1 MERRTPGQGLKKDM
15 WIDSHAHLEMKEFD
29 PDRPQVIQ
37 RALDQAVTRIITIG
51 TDLESSRQAV
61 ALAKTY
67 QIIWATVGVHPH
79 DAASFNPE
87 ILPQLTKLADDKHVV
102 AVGEIGL
109 DFYRNLSPQ
118 TQQKETFRHMIQL
131 ARKAALPIIIHDREA
146 HEEVL
151 TILREEKACEI
162 GGVFHCFSGDW
173 EMARQCLDMN
183 FFLSITGAVTYKKS
197 SVLEEVVRLAPIES
211 LLLET
216 DAPYLTPHPFRGKR
230 NEPAYLIH
238 TAEHVARIRNIPLP
252 ELSETIRENTCR
264 AFKRMLI

>member
-1 MERRTPGQGLKKDM
+1 M

-29 PDRPQVIQ
+29 SDRPQVIE
-37 RALDQAVTRIITIG
+37 RAIVQGVTGIITIG
-51 TDLESSRQAV
+51 TDLESSLKAL

-67 QIIWATVGVHPH
+67 RNIWATVGFHPH

-87 ILPQLTKLADDKHVV
+87 ILLQLSGLTKDPLVV

-118 TQQKETFRHMIQL
+118 KQQKEVFRQLIHL
-131 ARKAALPIIIHDREA
+131 ARAVNLPIIIHDREA

-151 TILREEKACEI
+151 AILREERAWEI

-173 EMARQCLDMN
+173 EMAKQCLDLN
-183 FFLSITGAVTYKKS
+183 FFLSVTGAVTYKKS
-197 SVLEEVVRLAPIES
+197 SVLEEVVRRAPLEF

-216 DAPYLTPHPFRGKR
+216 DAPYLTPHPFRGQR
-230 NEPAYLIH
+230 NEPAYLVH
-238 TAEHVARIRNIPLP
+238 TAEQVAGIKGIPLS
-252 ELSETIRENTCR
+252 ELSHVVLQNICR
-264 AFKRMLI
+264 AFKRWPEN

>member
-1 MERRTPGQGLKKDM
+1 M

-29 PDRPQVIQ
+29 SDRPQVIE
-37 RALDQAVTRIITIG
+37 RAIARGVTGIITIG
-51 TDLESSRQAV
+51 TDLESSHKAL

-67 QIIWATVGVHPH
+67 RNIWATVGFHPH

-87 ILPQLTKLADDKHVV
+87 IPPQLSRLTKDLLVV

-118 TQQKETFRHMIQL
+118 KQQKEVFRQLIHL
-131 ARKAALPIIIHDREA
+131 ARAVNLPIIIHDREA

-151 TILREEKACEI
+151 AILREERAWEI

-173 EMARQCLDMN
+173 EMAKQCLNLN
-183 FFLSITGAVTYKKS
+183 FFLSVTGAVTFKKG
-197 SVLEEVVRLAPIES
+197 SVLEEVVRRAPLES

-216 DAPYLTPHPFRGKR
+216 DAPYLTPHPFRGRR

-238 TAEHVARIRNIPLP
+238 TAEQVAAIRGIAVSELSQVVLQNTFRAFNRLP
-252 ELSETIRENTCR
+252 EN
-264 AFKRMLI
+264 

>member
-1 MERRTPGQGLKKDM
+1 M
-15 WIDSHAHLEMKEFD
+15 WIDSHAHLDMDAFD
-29 PDRPQVIQ
+29 PDRPQVIE
-37 RALDQAVTRIITIG
+37 RAVAKGLKGIITIG
-51 TDLESSRQAV
+51 IDLESSRKAL
-61 ALAKTY
+61 ALAKIY
-67 QIIWATVGVHPH
+67 QMIWATVGVHPH

-118 TQQKETFRHMIQL
+118 TQQKETFRHLIQL
-131 ARKAALPIIIHDREA
+131 ARNVKLPIIIHDREA
-146 HEEVL
+146 HKEVL
-151 TILREEKACEI
+151 TILREEQAWEI

-173 EMARQCLDMN
+173 AMARQCLDMN
-183 FFLSITGAVTYKKS
+183 FFLSVTGAVTYKKS

-216 DAPYLTPHPFRGKR
+216 DAPFLTPNPFRGKR
-230 NEPAYLIH
+230 NEPAYLIQ

-264 AFKRMLI
+264 AFKRMTI

>member
-1 MERRTPGQGLKKDM
+1 M
-15 WIDSHAHLEMKEFD
+15 WIDSHAHLDMDAFD
-29 PDRPQVIQ
+29 PDRPQVIE
-37 RALDQAVTRIITIG
+37 RAVAKGLKGIITIG
-51 TDLESSRQAV
+51 IDLESSRQAV

-67 QIIWATVGVHPH
+67 QMIWATVGVHPH

-109 DFYRNLSPQ
+109 DFYRNLSPP
-118 TQQKETFRHMIQL
+118 TQQKETFRHLIQL
-131 ARKAALPIIIHDREA
+131 ARNVKLPIIIHDREA
-146 HEEVL
+146 HKEVL
-151 TILREEKACEI
+151 TILREEQAWEI

-173 EMARQCLDMN
+173 AMARQCLDMN
-183 FFLSITGAVTYKKS
+183 FFLSVTGAVTYKKS

-216 DAPYLTPHPFRGKR
+216 DAPFLTPNPFRGKR

-238 TAEHVARIRNIPLP
+238 TAEHVARIRSIPLP
-252 ELSETIRENTCR
+252 ELSETIRENTYR
-264 AFKRMLI
+264 AFKRMTI

>member
-1 MERRTPGQGLKKDM
+1 M

-51 TDLESSRQAV
+51 TDLESSCQAV

-131 ARKAALPIIIHDREA
+131 ARKAALGKSQGLGQRRRKTAKKVAIR
-146 HEEVL
+146 
-151 TILREEKACEI
+151 TGRC
-162 GGVFHCFSGDW
+162 
-173 EMARQCLDMN
+173 CL
-183 FFLSITGAVTYKKS
+183 F
-197 SVLEEVVRLAPIES
+197 
-211 LLLET
+211 
-216 DAPYLTPHPFRGKR
+216 
-230 NEPAYLIH
+230 
-238 TAEHVARIRNIPLP
+238 
-252 ELSETIRENTCR
+252 
-264 AFKRMLI
+264 